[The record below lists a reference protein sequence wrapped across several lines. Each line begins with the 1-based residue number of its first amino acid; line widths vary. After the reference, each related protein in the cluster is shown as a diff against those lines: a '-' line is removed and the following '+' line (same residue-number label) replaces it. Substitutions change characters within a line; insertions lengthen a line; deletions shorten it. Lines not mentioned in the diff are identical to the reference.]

1 MPKISGIAHLT
12 AIHFQLSTQSMR
24 LPTESDRT
32 PDINV
37 VALVDVLFAI
47 LTFFIITSLT
57 LTHREGLPVNLPIA
71 GTGTSQ
77 SQTKI
82 VVSIDPQGSIALN
95 SQTVDLLTLVPQ
107 IQTLTTKNGQTL
119 VIINADERVEHG
131 RVVAIMDRVRQIKGV
146 KLAIATKQKQ

>member
-1 MPKISGIAHLT
+1 
-12 AIHFQLSTQSMR
+12 MR
-24 LPTESDRT
+24 LPHESDRT

-37 VALVDVLFAI
+37 VALIDVLFAI

-71 GTGTSQ
+71 GTGKSQ

-82 VVSIDPQGSIALN
+82 VVSINAQGSIALN
-95 SQTVDLLTLVPQ
+95 SQPADLLTLASQ
-107 IQTLTTKNGQTL
+107 IKTLIAKNGQTL

-131 RVVAIMDRVRQIKGV
+131 RVVAIMDRVRQIQGV